1 VNLKSNLELCDL
13 DFQLNQDIQVRSN
26 EAQREM
32 RKKDKIER
40 ELKQAKA
47 DLDAKVSEIKTL
59 NQTLEKLKGENSK
72 LEMGLKEQRVRP
84 EGRLPF
90 SLS

>member
-1 VNLKSNLELCDL
+1 
-13 DFQLNQDIQVRSN
+13 
-26 EAQREM
+26 M

-59 NQTLEKLKGENSK
+59 NQTLDKLKGENTK
-72 LEMGLKEQRVRP
+72 LEMNLKEQRV
-84 EGRLPF
+84 GAF
-90 SLS
+90 KNC